1 MQATVDETRADSG
14 RQKLLLA
21 AAIVVLLLAAL
32 LLWWNRRGPS
42 ARFEVEPELPL
53 LKKDAGSEFHDT
65 QVNVRLTPPPAWSL
79 QGRTTAAPNVQ
90 VEERLLVKF
99 KRMLPGQYPA
109 WLRVY
114 VEDGT
119 HGSLTDA
126 VQKRKPG
133 LNWSKPSPVER
144 LTISGRPAAKVSYT
158 GTYNGVPSIRDIV
171 GVRAD
176 GRTFWFIATYNIRD
190 QAAAGETAAAIQ
202 STLFASR

>member
-1 MQATVDETRADSG
+1 MQATVDETRTEYR
-14 RQKLLLA
+14 RQQLLLA
-21 AAIVVLLLAAL
+21 TAVIFIVFAAL

-42 ARFEVEPELPL
+42 ARFEVEAERPL
-53 LKKDAGSEFHDT
+53 LKKDAGGEFHDT

-90 VEERLLVKF
+90 VKERLLVKF

-119 HGSLTDA
+119 YGSLTDA

-133 LNWSKPSPVER
+133 LNWSKPSSVKP
-144 LTISGRPAAKVSYT
+144 LTIAGQPAAKVSYT

-171 GVRAD
+171 GVQAD
-176 GRTFWFIATYNIRD
+176 DRTFWFIATYNTRD
-190 QAAAGETAAAIQ
+190 QAAPGETAAAIQ
-202 STLFASR
+202 STLFTTR